1 MVNES
6 PFLNRRKII
15 VINKTLSCQKRAN
28 ETLLH
33 AGVDDIAPALGL
45 ARLSEI
51 VDEGVVVPHVLLRQV
66 GASLSVL
73 VFLLDGVVTQVDGL
87 VEILHLIRL
96 RTESRMRKYH

>member
-28 ETLLH
+28 ETFLH

-73 VFLLDGVVTQVDGL
+73 VFLLDGVVT
-87 VEILHLIRL
+87 
-96 RTESRMRKYH
+96 